1 MLDCGFPHKG
11 YKFTLLVA
19 RFVDR
24 YSCDGTSVRLP
35 CAVEYTDFGNFLRV
49 KRGYFE
55 MDDDLESGYLSPGS
69 DSSRSQ
75 THKGQNA
82 NNFVMPEHKRNT
94 VRIKFEFRGE
104 KRIIP
109 ISRPVILSELL
120 LKVKTAYGQELSMN
134 YVSNEIANA
143 IPLLTQSDLDKAIEI
158 LDRSQHLNSLRIL
171 LLLPNGVSDSTTQHK
186 TAALS
191 SLMMPP
197 SNPKVGSL
205 FGNGS
210 KPFYK
215 RGKPTRYG
223 LGIRSQS
230 TPDEIAYMAVDPPNT
245 PSLSRYN
252 YIQYMSSSSINTSG
266 RNSPPP
272 GFHHEQFSMTPFP
285 RFHRDEFPAQ
295 PFHMVRGEGEFI
307 PESHDHVVVPRLQR
321 QINMWYDPLSHSQV
335 RVVSSPS
342 SEGSWRGSSYSV
354 DSGGEMQS
362 FHDSTRSAS
371 NSSLVLASGM
381 FSSEEDLLDSK
392 AHTYPRR
399 RSHTIGGSNVDYND
413 GNQMYN
419 GTQNSRKP
427 IPLSM
432 RIDQQISPASSS
444 SSSSGLLADI
454 DMGTRRPRRESEL
467 EVAVQKLKD
476 MSTTGTKVLEVPR
489 NWTKGK
495 LLGAGAFG
503 QVYMCHDHNTGSE
516 LAVKQVEVGLLNSA
530 TQKEVKALEAEIDLL
545 KNLRHERIVLYYGTQ
560 QTDLYVYIFMEFMP
574 GASVHDH
581 IKQHGALNESLTRKY
596 TRQILEGV
604 SFLHAALI
612 VHRDIKGANILRDLR
627 GNVKLA
633 DFGASKRLQTI
644 RSKTGFRSV
653 HGTPYWMAPEVIN
666 GEGYGRKAD
675 IWSLGCTVVEMLT
688 TKPPWS
694 EFEPMAALFKIA
706 TQPTEPSLPH
716 DLSEDARDF
725 IQSTLTKN
733 STQRPFAEELLNFSF
748 VVNSAVTT
756 CL

>member
-1 MLDCGFPHKG
+1 MFLKTARTQDTQLAGFYRK
-11 YKFTLLVA
+11 
-19 RFVDR
+19 
-24 YSCDGTSVRLP
+24 
-35 CAVEYTDFGNFLRV
+35 
-49 KRGYFE
+49 
-55 MDDDLESGYLSPGS
+55 DDDLESGYLSPGS
-69 DSSRSQ
+69 ESSRSQ
-75 THKGQNA
+75 THRAKNV
-82 NNFVMPEHKRNT
+82 NNNIHMMEQK
-94 VRIKFEFRGE
+94 VRIKFEFKGE
-104 KRIIP
+104 K
-109 ISRPVILSELL
+109 S
-120 LKVKTAYGQELSMN
+120 
-134 YVSNEIANA
+134 
-143 IPLLTQSDLDKAIEI
+143 QSDLDKAIEI
-158 LDRSQHLNSLRIL
+158 LDRSQHLTSLRIL
-171 LLLPNGVSDSTTQHK
+171 LSLPNGISDYTSHK
-186 TAALS
+186 SNVPNAS
-191 SLMMPP
+191 VMPP

-205 FGNGS
+205 FG

-215 RGKPTRYG
+215 KRQPRSYG
-223 LGIRSQS
+223 LGIRHLSRSQS

-245 PSLSRYN
+245 PSLSRYIN
-252 YIQYMSSSSINTSG
+252 VQYMSSSNINTRG

-272 GFHHEQFSMTPFP
+272 GFHH
-285 RFHRDEFPAQ
+285 DEFPAQ

-307 PESHDHVVVPRLQR
+307 PESQDHV
-321 QINMWYDPLSHSQV
+321 V

-342 SEGSWRGSSYSV
+342 SEGSWRGSSFSV

-362 FHDSTRSAS
+362 FYNSTRSAS
-371 NSSLVLASGM
+371 NSSLVVASGM
-381 FSSEEDLLDSK
+381 FSSEEDITDCK

-399 RSHTIGGSNVDYND
+399 RSHTIGGPDVDYND
-413 GNQMYN
+413 GSQRYN

-444 SSSSGLLADI
+444 SSSSGLIADI
-454 DMGTRRPRRESEL
+454 DINTKRPGRESEL

-476 MSTTGTKVLEVPR
+476 MSITETKVLEVPR

-503 QVYMCHDHNTGSE
+503 QVYMCHDHDTGSE
-516 LAVKQVEVGLLNSA
+516 LAVKQVEVGLLNTA

-545 KNLRHERIVLYYGTQ
+545 KNLRHDRIVLYYGTQ
-560 QTDLYVYIFMEFMP
+560 QTDLHVYIFMEYMP
-574 GASVHDH
+574 GSSVHDH

-604 SFLHAALI
+604 SFLHATLI

-688 TKPPWS
+688 TKPPWA

-716 DLSEDARDF
+716 DLCEDAREF

-733 STQRPFAEELLNFSF
+733 SWQRPSADELLNFTF

>member
-1 MLDCGFPHKG
+1 
-11 YKFTLLVA
+11 
-19 RFVDR
+19 
-24 YSCDGTSVRLP
+24 
-35 CAVEYTDFGNFLRV
+35 
-49 KRGYFE
+49 
-55 MDDDLESGYLSPGS
+55 MDDDRESGYLSPGS

-75 THKGQNA
+75 GQQPLKT
-82 NNFVMPEHKRNT
+82 NNFPVPGHKPST

-109 ISRPVILSELL
+109 IPRPVILSELL
-120 LKVKTAYGQELSMN
+120 IKVKTAYGQELSMN
-134 YVSNEIANA
+134 YVGNEIANA
-143 IPLLTQSDLDKAIEI
+143 IPIVNQSDLDKAIEI
-158 LDRSQHLNSLRIL
+158 LDRSQHLTRLRIL
-171 LLLPNGVSDSTTQHK
+171 LSLPNGVTENTSQHEMGM
-186 TAALS
+186 L
-191 SLMMPP
+191 PP
-197 SNPKVGSL
+197 SNPKIGSL
-205 FGNGS
+205 FAG

-215 RGKPTRYG
+215 RGRPTRYG
-223 LGIRSQS
+223 LGNRSQS

-252 YIQYMSSSSINTSG
+252 YISYMSSSSINTSG

-272 GFHHEQFSMTPFP
+272 GFH
-285 RFHRDEFPAQ
+285 RDQIPSQ

-307 PESHDHVVVPRLQR
+307 PESQDHMILPRLHR
-321 QINMWYDPLSHSQV
+321 TGNVWFDPLSHSQV
-335 RVVSSPS
+335 RVFSSPS
-342 SEGSWRGSSYSV
+342 SEGSWRGSSFSF
-354 DSGGEMQS
+354 DSGGELNS
-362 FHDSTRSAS
+362 FQNSTRSAS
-371 NSSLVLASGM
+371 NSSLFLAGGM
-381 FSSEEDLLDSK
+381 FSSEEDITDSK

-399 RSHTIGGSNVDYND
+399 RSHTIGSSNSEFND
-413 GNQMYN
+413 GNQIYN
-419 GTQNSRKP
+419 GTQNYRKP
-427 IPLSM
+427 IPVSM
-432 RIDQQISPASSS
+432 RADQQISPASSS

-454 DMGTRRPRRESEL
+454 DTVSNRHRRESEL
-467 EVAVQKLKD
+467 EVAMQKIKE
-476 MSTTGTKVLEVPR
+476 MSSTKTTTTKVPEVPR

-503 QVYMCHDHNTGSE
+503 QVYLCHDHDTGSE
-516 LAVKQVEVGLLNSA
+516 LAVKQVEVGLLNTA

-545 KNLRHERIVLYYGTQ
+545 KNLQHERIVLYFGTQ
-560 QTDLYVYIFMEFMP
+560 QTNLHVHIFMEYLP
-574 GASVHDH
+574 GGSVHDH

-604 SFLHAALI
+604 SFLHATLI

-644 RSKTGFRSV
+644 RSKTGFRSM

-688 TKPPWS
+688 TRPPWA

-706 TQPTEPSLPH
+706 TQPTQPELPL
-716 DLSEDARDF
+716 DLSDDAKAF
-725 IQSTLTKN
+725 VKSTLTR
-733 STQRPFAEELLNFSF
+733 SSRERPSADELLNFSF
-748 VVNSAVTT
+748 VVNSTVTT

>member
-1 MLDCGFPHKG
+1 
-11 YKFTLLVA
+11 
-19 RFVDR
+19 
-24 YSCDGTSVRLP
+24 
-35 CAVEYTDFGNFLRV
+35 
-49 KRGYFE
+49 

-69 DSSRSQ
+69 DSTIS
-75 THKGQNA
+75 HGQKQQNT
-82 NNFVMPEHKRNT
+82 NNFLMPEHKSNT

-109 ISRPVILSELL
+109 FSRPVILTELL
-120 LKVKTAYGQELSMN
+120 IKVKTAYGQELSMN
-134 YVSNEIANA
+134 YVVNEIANA
-143 IPLLTQSDLDKAIEI
+143 IPILNQSDLDKAIEI
-158 LDRSQHLNSLRIL
+158 LDRSQHLTSLRIL
-171 LLLPNGVSDSTTQHK
+171 LSLPNGVTENSCQQK
-186 TAALS
+186 TG
-191 SLMMPP
+191 MHPP
-197 SNPKVGSL
+197 SNPKIGSL
-205 FGNGS
+205 FGIAS

-215 RGKPTRYG
+215 RGRPTRYG
-223 LGIRSQS
+223 LGNRSQS
-230 TPDEIAYMAVDPPNT
+230 TPDEIAYIAGDPPNT
-245 PSLSRYN
+245 PSLSRYS
-252 YIQYMSSSSINTSG
+252 YISYMSSSSIHTTG

-272 GFHHEQFSMTPFP
+272 GFHQDHQIPV
-285 RFHRDEFPAQ
+285 Q

-307 PESHDHVVVPRLQR
+307 PESQDHVVLPRLQR
-321 QINMWYDPLSHSQV
+321 STNVWFDPLSHSQV
-335 RVVSSPS
+335 RIVSSPS
-342 SEGSWRGSSYSV
+342 SDGSWRGSSFSV

-362 FHDSTRSAS
+362 FQNSTRSAS
-371 NSSLVLASGM
+371 NSSLVLAAGM
-381 FSSEEDLLDSK
+381 FSSEEDITDSK

-399 RSHTIGGSNVDYND
+399 RSHTIGSANSEFHDGPFS
-413 GNQMYN
+413 GNQIYN

-427 IPLSM
+427 IPASM
-432 RIDQQISPASSS
+432 RTDQQISPASSS
-444 SSSSGLLADI
+444 SGSSGLLADI
-454 DMGTRRPRRESEL
+454 DTGSKRRRRESEL
-467 EVAVQKLKD
+467 EFAVQKLKE
-476 MSTTGTKVLEVPR
+476 MSTTTAKVPEVPI

-503 QVYMCHDHNTGSE
+503 QVYLCHDHDTGSE
-516 LAVKQVEVGLLNSA
+516 LAVKQVEVGLLNTA

-545 KNLRHERIVLYYGTQ
+545 KNLQHERIVLYYGTQ
-560 QTDLYVYIFMEFMP
+560 QTDLHVYIFMEYMP
-574 GASVHDH
+574 GGSVHEH

-604 SFLHAALI
+604 SYLHTTLI

-706 TQPTEPSLPH
+706 TQPTEPELPL

-725 IQSTLTKN
+725 VQSTLTKN
-733 STQRPFAEELLNFSF
+733 SRQRPSADDLLNFNF

-756 CL
+756 SL

>member
-1 MLDCGFPHKG
+1 
-11 YKFTLLVA
+11 
-19 RFVDR
+19 
-24 YSCDGTSVRLP
+24 
-35 CAVEYTDFGNFLRV
+35 
-49 KRGYFE
+49 

-75 THKGQNA
+75 THRAKNVN
-82 NNFVMPEHKRNT
+82 NNFHMMEQK
-94 VRIKFEFRGE
+94 VRIKFEFKGE

-109 ISRPVILSELL
+109 ISRPVILSQLL
-120 LKVKTAYGQELSMN
+120 LKVKTAYGQDLSMN
-134 YVSNEIANA
+134 YVSNENA
-143 IPLLTQSDLDKAIEI
+143 IPLVSQSDLDKAIEI
-158 LDRSQHLNSLRIL
+158 LDRSQHLTSLRIL
-171 LLLPNGVSDSTTQHK
+171 LSLPNGISDFNSHK
-186 TAALS
+186 SNVPIS
-191 SLMMPP
+191 SVIPP

-205 FGNGS
+205 FG

-215 RGKPTRYG
+215 KGKPRSYG
-223 LGIRSQS
+223 LGIRHLSRSQS

-245 PSLSRYN
+245 PSLSRYIN
-252 YIQYMSSSSINTSG
+252 VQYMSSSNINTRG

-272 GFHHEQFSMTPFP
+272 GFHH
-285 RFHRDEFPAQ
+285 DEFPAQ

-307 PESHDHVVVPRLQR
+307 PESQDHVVVPRFHRRL
-321 QINMWYDPLSHSQV
+321 NMWYDPLSHSQV

-342 SEGSWRGSSYSV
+342 SEGSWRGSSFSV

-362 FHDSTRSAS
+362 FYNSTRSAS
-371 NSSLVLASGM
+371 NSSLVVASGM
-381 FSSEEDLLDSK
+381 FSSEEDITDCK

-399 RSHTIGGSNVDYND
+399 RSHTIGGPDIDYND
-413 GNQMYN
+413 GSQRYN

-444 SSSSGLLADI
+444 SSSSGLIADI
-454 DMGTRRPRRESEL
+454 DINTKRPGKESEL
-467 EVAVQKLKD
+467 EVAVQRLKD
-476 MSTTGTKVLEVPR
+476 MSITETKVLEVPR

-503 QVYMCHDHNTGSE
+503 QVYMCHDHDTGSE
-516 LAVKQVEVGLLNSA
+516 LAVKQVEVGLLNTA

-545 KNLRHERIVLYYGTQ
+545 KNLRHDRIVLYYGTQ
-560 QTDLYVYIFMEFMP
+560 QTDLHVYIFMEYMP

-604 SFLHAALI
+604 SFLHATLI

-688 TKPPWS
+688 TKPPWA

-716 DLSEDARDF
+716 DLSEDAMEF

-733 STQRPFAEELLNFSF
+733 SWQRPSADELLNFTF
-748 VVNSAVTT
+748 VINSTVTT